1 MTQKAVKKSEKGKAY
16 KMIAVSPETYD
27 KLLRIGTMGD
37 SMDSVIS
44 KLLEDTGAM
53 VPKSYQCSVCGVFIS
68 TVVDPTSFECYT
80 CKKVTEWRRGD
91 Y

>member
-1 MTQKAVKKSEKGKAY
+1 
-16 KMIAVSPETYD
+16 
-27 KLLRIGTMGD
+27 
-37 SMDSVIS
+37 MDSVIS

>member
-1 MTQKAVKKSEKGKAY
+1 MTQKAVKKTLTGKGY
-16 KMIAVSPETYD
+16 KMIAVKSETYS

-68 TVVDPTSFECYT
+68 TVVDPTGFECYT